1 MVSAMSRVR
10 GTDQTMRGRF
20 TNWGALLQPRLL
32 LLGHAT
38 TYQARKILRTKVGQL
53 LNTFQL
59 KPSIPNMMDKEQRK
73 RRCWLRLEWTKCYH
87 CCLSFGKA
95 MLCSCSNVFIVLTL
109 WKHCWSLHSPF
120 CLTDSLADIG
130 MRKCLKVAFC
140 IALLEVVLDLCEHVH
155 THVCW
160 ESAGKVFYVYHV
172 INWNADGWKRLSFIP
187 EECG

>member
-87 CCLSFGKA
+87 CCLSFGKGNA
-95 MLCSCSNVFIVLTL
+95 LLMLKCVHCVNFVETL
-109 WKHCWSLHSPF
+109 L
-120 CLTDSLADIG
+120 I
-130 MRKCLKVAFC
+130 
-140 IALLEVVLDLCEHVH
+140 IALAILPHRFSRRHWDEKVLESGLLHRAAGRGFRFVRTRSHSCLLRL
-155 THVCW
+155 CW
-160 ESAGKVFYVYHV
+160 EGVLC
-172 INWNADGWKRLSFIP
+172 LS
-187 EECG
+187 CY

>member
-38 TYQARKILRTKVGQL
+38 TYQARKILRTKFGQL

-87 CCLSFGKA
+87 CCLSFGKG
-95 MLCSCSNVFIVLTL
+95 N
-109 WKHCWSLHSPF
+109 
-120 CLTDSLADIG
+120 
-130 MRKCLKVAFC
+130 
-140 IALLEVVLDLCEHVH
+140 ALLMLKCVH
-155 THVCW
+155 CVNFVDHCTRHFASQILSQTLGW
-160 ESAGKVFYVYHV
+160 ESA
-172 INWNADGWKRLSFIP
+172 WKWHRAAGRGFRFVQTRSHSCLLRLCWEGVLCLS
-187 EECG
+187 CY

>member
-20 TNWGALLQPRLL
+20 TNWGALLQPGLL

-53 LNTFQL
+53 LNTFKL

-87 CCLSFGKA
+87 CCLSFGKGNA
-95 MLCSCSNVFIVLTL
+95 LLMLKCVHCVNFVETLLIIALAILPHRFSRRHWDEKVLE
-109 WKHCWSLHSPF
+109 S
-120 CLTDSLADIG
+120 G
-130 MRKCLKVAFC
+130 
-140 IALLEVVLDLCEHVH
+140 IALLEEVLDLCKHVH

-160 ESAGKVFYVYHV
+160 DSAGKVFYVYHV
-172 INWNADGWKRLSFIP
+172 INWNADGWRRLSFIP